1 MAYYFVV
8 DKFYIYLYVHNNNNN
23 IKSKIIINT
32 SNYAQ
37 FWSQIVASI
46 LYIYIYIYKIGTEK

>member
-37 FWSQIVASI
+37 F
-46 LYIYIYIYKIGTEK
+46 

>member
-23 IKSKIIINT
+23 NIKFKIIINT

-37 FWSQIVASI
+37 F
-46 LYIYIYIYKIGTEK
+46 